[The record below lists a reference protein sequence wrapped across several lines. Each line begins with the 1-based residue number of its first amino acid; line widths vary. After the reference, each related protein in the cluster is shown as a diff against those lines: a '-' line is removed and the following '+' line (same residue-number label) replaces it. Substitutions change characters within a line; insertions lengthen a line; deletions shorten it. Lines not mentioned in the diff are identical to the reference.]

1 VAVNAFGDVIDPES
15 GEIVAGVRGI
25 KGYADTLKLMK
36 TFVGKKVMSFAAG
49 PENTVI
55 GVVATN
61 VKLTKEGITR
71 VAQMAHNGLARTIR
85 PAFTLLDGDTCF
97 ALSAGKV
104 EMDLNIVGAYAA
116 EVYAQAILRAVRSAE
131 KAGGIPAAAG

>member
-1 VAVNAFGDVIDPES
+1 
-15 GEIVAGVRGI
+15 
-25 KGYADTLKLMK
+25 
-36 TFVGKKVMSFAAG
+36 MSFASG

-61 VKLTKEGITR
+61 VKLNKEGITR

-85 PAFTLLDGDTCF
+85 PAFTMLDGDTVF
-97 ALSAGKV
+97 ALSSGKV

-116 EVYAQAILRAVRSAE
+116 QVYQQAILNAVRKAE
-131 KAGGIPAAAG
+131 NAGGVPAMK